1 MAFVSK
7 QETKRIRTRL
17 IVRFGEVTMDS
28 GTSLSCLGMQ
38 LSYDVSAVTIKIV
51 YFTKQIVVDMNLKE
65 QSSPGKK
72 YL

>member
-28 GTSLSCLGMQ
+28 GTSLSYLGMQ